1 MNTKKIPKT
10 KQPES
15 FRRVGAARWEFRRV
29 TSERLAFVAAT
40 TCIGC
45 GAATTVRY
53 GALAAVFRVGQE
65 FVGVSCDDCL
75 SPEARARLAQRRNE
89 AHR

>member
-1 MNTKKIPKT
+1 MNTKTPKP

-15 FRRVGAARWEFRRV
+15 FRRVGAARWEFGRV

-40 TCIGC
+40 TCLGC
-45 GAATTVRY
+45 GAAMTVRY
-53 GALAAVFRVGQE
+53 RAVAAVFRVGQE
-65 FVGVSCDDCL
+65 FVGVSCDNCL
-75 SPEARARLAQRRNE
+75 TPEARARLAQRRNE